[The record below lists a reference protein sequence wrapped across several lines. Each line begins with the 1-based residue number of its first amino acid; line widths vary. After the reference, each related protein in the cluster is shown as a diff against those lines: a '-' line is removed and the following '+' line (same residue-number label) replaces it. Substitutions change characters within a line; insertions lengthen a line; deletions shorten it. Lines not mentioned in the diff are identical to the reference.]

1 MSTAMTDSASPA
13 GRAGS
18 LYRVVWRWHFFAG
31 LLVLPFLLLLA
42 ITGALYLFKEE
53 IDHAV
58 YREWQQVTAR
68 GKPLPLSEVIRQV
81 QAQTGGDVLQFTQ
94 PANTANSI
102 RMIVRLP
109 DGEPRTAFADPY
121 DGRVLGMTRYGGAM
135 QIVRKLHSLQYF
147 GPRASWLIE
156 ITAGWSI
163 ILVGTGIFLW
173 WPRGDRGGVVSVRR
187 GPRERVFWR
196 DVHAVTGIFAAAV
209 ILFLAITGMP
219 WSDVWG
225 GKVQQWAAVKGLGR
239 PAPPADVVPEWMLE
253 KTMRNGAHGGHH
265 HETAKPEG
273 PWALE
278 KAQPPESGV
287 ADRAPISVDEAIAAL
302 DRAGLRKPYGVT
314 LPQGPRGAFAGTS
327 SPARVEDLRIVYID
341 QFDTR
346 VLDDV
351 GYARFGP
358 AAKAIEW
365 GIAVHQG
372 QEYGWINR
380 YLMLFGCIAIVIMV
394 IAAAMMWW
402 KRRPAGTLG
411 VPPQPADPRVV
422 RGLLAIVIPVAAF
435 YPLVGASLICAAVID
450 RTVILW
456 RRRATAA

>member
-1 MSTAMTDSASPA
+1 MTQTPGSYDAPAA

-42 ITGALYLFKEE
+42 ATGALYLFKDE

-58 YREWQQVTAR
+58 YREWQEVAVRGAALPMAQVLR
-68 GKPLPLSEVIRQV
+68 KV
-81 QAQTGGDVLQFTQ
+81 QEQSGGAVLQFTR
-94 PANTANSI
+94 PAEPTRSI

-109 DGEPRTAFADPY
+109 DGEPRTAFADPH
-121 DGRVLGMTRYGGAM
+121 DGRLLGMTRYGGAM
-135 QIVRKLHSLQYF
+135 QVVRKLHSLQYF
-147 GPRASWLIE
+147 GRTASWLVE
-156 ITAGWSI
+156 IAAGWTI

-209 ILFLAITGMP
+209 IVFLAVTGMP

-225 GKVQQWAAVKGLGR
+225 GNVQEWSAVKGLGR

-253 KTMRNGAHGGHH
+253 KTVKGGAHGGHH
-265 HETAKPEG
+265 EAPRPEG

-278 KAQPPESGV
+278 KARAPESTGTS
-287 ADRAPISVDEAIAAL
+287 RTPITIDEAVAAL
-302 DRAGLRKPYGVT
+302 DRAGLPKPYGVT
-314 LPQGPRGAFAGTS
+314 LPQGARGAYAGTY
-327 SPARVEDLRIVYID
+327 SPARVEDMRIVYVD
-341 QFDTR
+341 QFDAR

-358 AAKAIEW
+358 VAKAIEW

-380 YLMLFGCIAIVIMV
+380 YVMLAGCIAIVIM
-394 IAAAMMWW
+394 AFAAMIMWW

-422 RGLLAIVIPVAAF
+422 RGLLAIVIPVAIF
-435 YPLVGASLICAAVID
+435 YPLVGASLLCAAVVD
-450 RTVILW
+450 RAVVLF
-456 RRRATAA
+456 RRRAAAA